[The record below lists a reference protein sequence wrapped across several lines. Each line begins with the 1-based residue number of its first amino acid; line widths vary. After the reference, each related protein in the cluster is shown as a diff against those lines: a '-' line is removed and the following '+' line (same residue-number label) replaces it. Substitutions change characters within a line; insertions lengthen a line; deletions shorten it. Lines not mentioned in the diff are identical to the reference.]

1 MTVYSMQGEYLSEV
15 TYLVCEGGKA
25 LVIDPGAS
33 GERVLAE
40 CASLSVTPVAVLLT
54 HGHADHVLGA
64 AALQRSGVKVYACG
78 EEFSVIASK
87 ANLAIALGFALDPF
101 TPDVAVKDD
110 DVLSLAPFSV
120 KVIQTP
126 GHTQGGVC
134 YLIGKT
140 LFTGDTLF
148 PGSYGRTD
156 FPTGDEQD
164 LLCSIAN
171 VLFELPPDI
180 NVYSGHG
187 FSGKVATPAEPQTTI
202 GEEYS
207 TNPILNLL

>member
-1 MTVYSMQGEYLSEV
+1 MTVYSMQGEFLSEI
-15 TYLVCEGGKA
+15 TYLVVQNGKA

-33 GERVLAE
+33 GERILAE
-40 CASLSVTPVAVLLT
+40 CDSLGVVPVAALLT

-64 AALQRSGVKVYACG
+64 SYLQKHGIKVYAHG
-78 EEFSVIASK
+78 EEAALISSK
-87 ANLAIALGFALDPF
+87 ANLAVALGFALDPF
-101 TPDVAVKDD
+101 VPDVFVKDD
-110 DVLSLAPFSV
+110 DVLSFEWVTV
-120 KVIQTP
+120 KVIYTP
-126 GHTQGGVC
+126 GHTIGGVC
-134 YLIGKT
+134 YLIENA

-171 VLFELPPDI
+171 VLFELPMATK
-180 NVYSGHG
+180 VYSGHG
-187 FSGKVATPAEPQTTI
+187 FASNNAKPCDPQTTI
-202 GEEYS
+202 RDECS